1 MADEENQTPP
11 AEGEQEAAAGDNTAI
26 MDEAQAIGGVDDAAD
41 INLDAIS
48 DIPVE
53 ISAVLGQTTMPISQ
67 LMKLGRGAVIKLD
80 RKIGEAVDI
89 YVNNRLIARGE
100 VVLVENRIGVT
111 MTEVIKSDRE

>member
-1 MADEENQTPP
+1 MADEENQAP
-11 AEGEQEAAAGDNTAI
+11 AGEPQEAAAGENTAI
-26 MDEAQAIGGVDDAAD
+26 MDEAQAIGGVEDVSD

-111 MTEVIKSDRE
+111 MTEVIKSDKE

>member
-1 MADEENQTPP
+1 MADEENQT
-11 AEGEQEAAAGDNTAI
+11 QDQTDVQAAAGENTAI
-26 MDEAQAIGGVDDAAD
+26 MDEAQAIGGVEDASD
-41 INLDAIS
+41 INLDAIA

-111 MTEVIKSDRE
+111 MTEVIKSDKE